1 VESDV
6 VAAPGKDVVTMASPL
21 RAIVFDVDGTLYD
34 QAPVRRAMFL
44 RLMRFTLTHPAAGL
58 RTLRM
63 LRAYRKAQETLRHQS
78 LGDDGMAAVQERLA
92 AQAAGFT
99 PDEVRACVS
108 QWMERAPLDVLGEA
122 RRDGLME
129 ALDAG
134 RRRGLRFGVCSDYPA
149 QAKLRALGLDTRFDV
164 VVCAQDA
171 DVKRF
176 KPDPR
181 GLLVAA
187 SKLGVSPQETL
198 YVGDRPD
205 VDAVAADRAGMPSII
220 LTSHTNTRRAGSSP
234 AFYTCRA
241 LAEALDQ
248 EVL

>member
-1 VESDV
+1 
-6 VAAPGKDVVTMASPL
+6 VTAETPL

-44 RLMRFTLTHPAAGL
+44 RLMRFALSHPAEGL
-58 RTLRM
+58 RTVRM
-63 LRAYRKAQETLRHQS
+63 LRAYRQAQETLRRRSHDEDQREAS
-78 LGDDGMAAVQERLA
+78 HPPADGHDDVAGEQERLA
-92 AQAAGFT
+92 ARDAGFT

-108 QWMERAPLDVLGEA
+108 KWMEREPLEVLGEA

-129 ALDAG
+129 ALAAG

-149 QAKLRALGLDTRFDV
+149 EAKLRALGVHALFDV

-198 YVGDRPD
+198 YVGDRPE

-220 LTSHTNTRRAGSSP
+220 LTTRTNTRRSGSSP
-234 AFYTCRA
+234 AHYTCRA
-241 LAEALDQ
+241 LAEALDR
-248 EVL
+248 EDL